1 MPILRRSLATGEL
14 HIDGILPPALST
26 VSTAQPMALQ
36 QQGVKKPVNAGP
48 MQMVR
53 PGQDRAQERSAVAT
67 SAGAVY
73 SPSPTK
79 QGSSNAAITK
89 GTKQVT
95 TRTVVSGAKSA
106 AQKAISSFQAKSVIE
121 PSDKTPSPATSKGA
135 KKAPRLSSTSTNKVF
150 FKNLLTSEFLST
162 VNGDP
167 GEQGP
172 LYGSANGAAAHT
184 HFSPRAAKARKMTF
198 FLGKIFQSRGGIRGE

>member
-95 TRTVVSGAKSA
+95 TRTAVSGAKSA

-150 FKNLLTSEFLST
+150 FKKPLNQRISVYCQWRSWRA
-162 VNGDP
+162 
-167 GEQGP
+167 GP
-172 LYGSANGAAAHT
+172 ALRFCEWSGRT
-184 HFSPRAAKARKMTF
+184 HTF
-198 FLGKIFQSRGGIRGE
+198 FAKGGKSAKNDLFFRENFSK